1 MINVNTF
8 EQKKQNGSRLS
19 KVTCYDAWSA
29 GILNGTDVGC
39 LLVGVSLAVVM
50 GDPIAPVRLID
61 NVEVVS

>member
-8 EQKKQNGSRLS
+8 KQKKQNGSRLS
-19 KVTCYDAWSA
+19 MVTCYDAWSA
-29 GILNGTDVGC
+29 GILNGTDVDC

-61 NVEVVS
+61 NVEVAS